1 MDFLWEG
8 VVHQGGGGGGHY
20 LTLWVMLKFQIFIG
34 VNDCLAKA
42 DARAD
47 ST

>member
-8 VVHQGGGGGGHY
+8 VVHQGGGGGGGGGGHY

-34 VNDCLAKA
+34 VNDCLAKS
-42 DARAD
+42 RC
-47 ST
+47 